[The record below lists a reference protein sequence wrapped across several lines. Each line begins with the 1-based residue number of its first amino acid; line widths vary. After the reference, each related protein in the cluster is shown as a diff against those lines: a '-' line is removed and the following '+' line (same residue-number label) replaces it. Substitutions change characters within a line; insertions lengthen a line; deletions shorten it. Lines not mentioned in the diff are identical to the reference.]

1 MKGHIQQISD
11 RKQKNIIGL
20 YKWILVC
27 LIFSFLVVCKNSS
40 ALNMKNLVALWLF
53 DEGNRQIVTDET
65 GNGHKGTIQYPKWV
79 AGKFGTSLEFQ
90 GQAGDP
96 NCVIIRH
103 HANFDFGQDDFTIGL
118 WINSR
123 KADAYIIA
131 KRKLEPD
138 NWWNLNSA
146 IDRPGNFFGFECA
159 GGGAGTAAE
168 FGTV

>member
-79 AGKFGTSLEFQ
+79 AGKFGTSLEF
-90 GQAGDP
+90 
-96 NCVIIRH
+96 
-103 HANFDFGQDDFTIGL
+103 
-118 WINSR
+118 
-123 KADAYIIA
+123 
-131 KRKLEPD
+131 
-138 NWWNLNSA
+138 
-146 IDRPGNFFGFECA
+146 
-159 GGGAGTAAE
+159 
-168 FGTV
+168 